1 MDERDGTCEEKG
13 EPELHANVF
22 YACTG
27 WNCYLSYVNS
37 QGGKNKIA
45 DVLEKE
51 K

>member
-1 MDERDGTCEEKG
+1 MLIRMC
-13 EPELHANVF
+13 A
-22 YACTG
+22 AG

-37 QGGKNKIA
+37 QGGKDKLD